1 MIKLDLPHALYAYE
15 SLEDGL
21 LVLNVETD
29 LSTDFGSPN
38 YDGEALFAL
47 AMELGKV
54 VDPANGYDRVDLQM
68 AAQSED
74 CTDERSLAN
83 LLWLHPRRDRS

>member
-1 MIKLDLPHALYAYE
+1 MIKLDLSHVLFAYE

-29 LSTDFGSPN
+29 LSTDSGSSD
-38 YDGEALFAL
+38 YDAEALYAL

-54 VDPANGYDRVDLQM
+54 IDPTNGYDRVDLQ
-68 AAQSED
+68 
-74 CTDERSLAN
+74 N
-83 LLWLHPRRDRS
+83 GYPI